1 GRGRLGGREPD
12 LCRDA
17 PAEEVDAREG
27 EQRQRE
33 DEQADTEREPV
44 LVEPHVSFIACR
56 PAGRHEPVALR
67 RGRPA
72 GYKSAAAMDEPPR
85 RALSGEGLAIVVLAA
100 TVTMLARLWEGDF
113 HRDEVLYAA
122 VAKTMAAG
130 GDWLSLHLGGDPYW
144 RKPPLVFWLAAAA
157 YRTLGYTAFAGR
169 LFP

>member
-1 GRGRLGGREPD
+1 
-12 LCRDA
+12 
-17 PAEEVDAREG
+17 
-27 EQRQRE
+27 
-33 DEQADTEREPV
+33 
-44 LVEPHVSFIACR
+44 
-56 PAGRHEPVALR
+56 
-67 RGRPA
+67 
-72 GYKSAAAMDEPPR
+72 
-85 RALSGEGLAIVVLAA
+85 VVLAA

-169 LFP
+169 LFPALLGAGCCVLTYFLARRFCGERVALLAGIVLATTPRFVRTS